1 MILPSHSK
9 LPAFI
14 GLCVNYWGALG
25 GDQGAVGGR
34 NMRALSYLDLL
45 ASYNDWCKGS
55 CNKYVMK
62 DGQKTRALSPISSS
76 EGWELWGRS

>member
-1 MILPSHSK
+1 
-9 LPAFI
+9 
-14 GLCVNYWGALG
+14 
-25 GDQGAVGGR
+25 
-34 NMRALSYLDLL
+34 MRALSYLDLL

-76 EGWELWGRS
+76 EGWELWGRC